1 MLVVDNGCRV
11 DGARPDASIAVRTA
25 DEITAQGGEALAASA
40 DVRNRTEV
48 GSAIESAIG
57 RWGSLD
63 AVVNAA
69 GIIRLNDVLTAT
81 DDDWQTHFDVHVRGA
96 YHVARRAIEH
106 WRGHHATY
114 GRIVNFTSAAGL
126 EGIPHML
133 VYSTIKAAVIGLSQT
148 LAASVPAGVTVNTV
162 YPIGWTRMAIRGSG
176 EDAVSARRTTGDWP
190 TNPLIDPAYTAPLV
204 SYLLSDA
211 AAEINGRLV
220 GNIGRLY
227 TALDDRQTIRS
238 VVSETTVGGDIVNDI
253 AVAFAD
259 LGSLP
264 NRWQIDVVNNA
275 VPRDDFP
282 IDELD
287 DVR

>member
-1 MLVVDNGCRV
+1 
-11 DGARPDASIAVRTA
+11 
-25 DEITAQGGEALAASA
+25 
-40 DVRNRTEV
+40 
-48 GSAIESAIG
+48 
-57 RWGSLD
+57 
-63 AVVNAA
+63 
-69 GIIRLNDVLTAT
+69 
-81 DDDWQTHFDVHVRGA
+81 
-96 YHVARRAIEH
+96 
-106 WRGHHATY
+106 
-114 GRIVNFTSAAGL
+114 
-126 EGIPHML
+126 
-133 VYSTIKAAVIGLSQT
+133 
-148 LAASVPAGVTVNTV
+148 
-162 YPIGWTRMAIRGSG
+162 MAIRGSG